1 MSDPEQFDPLL
12 AAHFNR
18 EHQHL
23 AADAF
28 VASVMHRVRF
38 QRRLATRIHTALRIA
53 ALLAAVIASPWL
65 IAGAT
70 RLNAALAASFTWI
83 AGLPG
88 AWMLGVLAAVLVLA
102 ARARSD

>member
-1 MSDPEQFDPLL
+1 MQQHVTLSPIHDGTAVTGMVVTIEDVTTRLD
-12 AAHFNR
+12 R
-18 EHQHL
+18 ERE
-23 AADAF
+23 
-28 VASVMHRVRF
+28 VA
-38 QRRLATRIHTALRIA
+38 QQLR
-53 ALLAAVIASPWL
+53 STDET
-65 IAGAT
+65 T